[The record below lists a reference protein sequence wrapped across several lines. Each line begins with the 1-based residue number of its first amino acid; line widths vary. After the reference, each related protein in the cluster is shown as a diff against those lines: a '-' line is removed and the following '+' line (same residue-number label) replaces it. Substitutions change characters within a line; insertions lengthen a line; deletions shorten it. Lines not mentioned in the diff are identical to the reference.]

1 LIGDFVVI
9 AKKKMKKTP
18 LISHCCE
25 RTNQKGLRFEIETK
39 KWSEILSDE
48 MKIRVLGI
56 WIFLW
61 ILNFCLGFQNLGF
74 FVCNS
79 HVIAH

>member
-56 WIFLW
+56 WIFFVGLRFLVWAFRIW
-61 ILNFCLGFQNLGF
+61 IR
-74 FVCNS
+74 
-79 HVIAH
+79 